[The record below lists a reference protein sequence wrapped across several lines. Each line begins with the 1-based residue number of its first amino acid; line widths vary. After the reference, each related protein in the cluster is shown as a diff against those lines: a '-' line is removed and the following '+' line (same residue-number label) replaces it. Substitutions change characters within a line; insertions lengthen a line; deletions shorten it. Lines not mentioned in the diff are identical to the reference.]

1 MGKSHPAPSWWG
13 KNPVRIYSLEGGVQ
27 RVLWVLAVCWC
38 LIGLKGELFSG
49 WWVELPI
56 SCLCS
61 TPKFL
66 WLTAWGLEEALIFD
80 WWDVGTGGSPRA
92 VGQCDPEA
100 LFGATLE
107 NCNTNADAELT
118 VGGLL
123 GGLGTLSFHIHVVW
137 SVHIHPQTRVQ
148 SRWLENGWPFYQG
161 IWNILSRTAN
171 SSLEIIAMCTQYLLS
186 SYNVPST

>member
-1 MGKSHPAPSWWG
+1 MGEEPSENLISGRGSPKSF
-13 KNPVRIYSLEGGVQ
+13 VGGCCVLVSYQ
-27 RVLWVLAVCWC
+27 R
-38 LIGLKGELFSG
+38 
-49 WWVELPI
+49 WVEGRALFWVMGGAAHQLP
-56 SCLCS
+56 CS

-66 WLTAWGLEEALIFD
+66 WLTACGLEEALIFD
-80 WWDVGTGGSPRA
+80 WWDVGTRGSPRA
-92 VGQCDPEA
+92 VGQCDPEG

-123 GGLGTLSFHIHVVW
+123 GGLGTLSFHVHVVW

-148 SRWLENGWPFYQG
+148 SRWLESGWPFYQG

-186 SYNVPST
+186 SYDMPGT